1 MEYTKFMADRVKTMK
16 GSAIR
21 EMFKRMAD
29 PEIIS
34 LAGGNP
40 ASELFPGDE
49 LSKIAGKILMTNP
62 TLALQYG
69 TTDGYPKMKD
79 CARKRAEKVNS
90 VGENDE
96 ILIMTGANQG
106 IDLTAKAVLNKGD
119 KVIVESPSFIGSL
132 NAFRTYEA
140 ELVGV
145 TVEADGMN
153 MDELEETLKNTDGV
167 KIIYTIP
174 TFQNPTGCTMSLEKR
189 KRMLEIASKYDVL
202 ILEDNPYGD
211 LRFAGEDV
219 PTIKSLDTED
229 RVVYAGSFS
238 KILSPGMRLGY
249 IVAPAPLAEKIE
261 MLKQV
266 NDVHTPM
273 ITQLMCVE
281 FMKKYDI
288 DKYIAKNRELY
299 GKKCAAMVSA
309 MEKYFPHRKTVNLV
323 LDTIRLTMKQ
333 EKKRVA
339 AELRL
344 HSDQGFQYTSQAYFN
359 LTQAYGITPSM
370 SRKGNPYDNAM
381 AENFFS
387 ILKTECIYRLKP
399 ENFSEANEMINR
411 YIHFYNHERIQLK
424 TGEAPL
430 ARRPST

>member
-1 MEYTKFMADRVKTMK
+1 MDYTSFMSDRVKTMK

-40 ASELFPGDE
+40 AAELFPGEE
-49 LSKIAGKILMTNP
+49 LSKIAGKVLMTSP

-69 TTDGYPKMKD
+69 TTDGYPGMKE
-79 CARKRAEKVNS
+79 CAKARAEKVNS
-90 VGENDE
+90 VNENDA

-106 IDLTAKAVLNKGD
+106 IDLTAKAIINKGD
-119 KVIVESPSFIGSL
+119 KIVVESPSFIGSL

-140 ELVGV
+140 QLVGV
-145 TVEADGMN
+145 TVEDDGMS
-153 MDELEETLKNTDGV
+153 MDGLEEVLKSDSSI
-167 KIIYTIP
+167 KLIYTIP
-174 TFQNPTGCTMSLEKR
+174 TFQNPTGTTMSLAKR
-189 KRMLEIASKYDVL
+189 KRMRELASKYDVL

-211 LRFAGEDV
+211 LRFSGEEM
-219 PTIKSLDTED
+219 PTLKSLDTEG
-229 RVVYAGSFS
+229 RVIYAGSFS

-249 IVAPAPLAEKIE
+249 IIAPAQLAEKIE
-261 MLKQV
+261 VLKQV

-309 MEKYFPHRKTVNLV
+309 MEKYFPQGKVKWVVPEGGIFLWCECP
-323 LDTIRLTMKQ
+323 TIEDITPIVDKCL
-333 EKKRVA
+333 EKKVA
-339 AELRL
+339 IVPGSNFATDIYAPSNMFRL
-344 HSDQGFQYTSQAYFN
+344 NYSSATIENIEEGVRRLGEV
-359 LTQAYGITPSM
+359 LT
-370 SRKGNPYDNAM
+370 
-381 AENFFS
+381 
-387 ILKTECIYRLKP
+387 
-399 ENFSEANEMINR
+399 EM
-411 YIHFYNHERIQLK
+411 L
-424 TGEAPL
+424 
-430 ARRPST
+430 

>member
-1 MEYTKFMADRVKTMK
+1 MREYTKYMADRVKTMK

-40 ASELFPGDE
+40 AAELFPGEE
-49 LSKIAGKILMTNP
+49 LSKIAGKILMTSP

-69 TTDGYPKMKD
+69 TTDGYPKMKE
-79 CARKRAEKVNS
+79 CARKRAEKANS
-90 VGENDE
+90 VNENDE
-96 ILIMTGANQG
+96 IIIMTGANQG

-119 KVIVESPSFIGSL
+119 KIIVESPSFIGSL

-140 ELVGV
+140 QLIGV
-145 TVEADGMN
+145 SVESDGMN
-153 MDELEETLKNTDGV
+153 MDELEKTLENNQDV

-174 TFQNPTGCTMSLEKR
+174 TFQNPTGSTMSMEKR
-189 KRMLEIASKYDVL
+189 KRMLELANKYDVL

-211 LRFAGEDV
+211 LRFTGEDV
-219 PTIKSLDTED
+219 PTLKSMDTED
-229 RVVYAGSFS
+229 RVIYAGSFS

-249 IVAPAPLAEKIE
+249 IVAPAPMAEKIE

-288 DKYIAKNRELY
+288 DKYIEKNRELY
-299 GKKCAAMVSA
+299 GKKCAKMVES
-309 MEKYFPHRKTVNLV
+309 MKKYFPEGKVKYTVPEGGIFLWCECP
-323 LDTIRLTMKQ
+323 TITDITPIVDKCI
-333 EKKRVA
+333 EKKVA
-339 AELRL
+339 IVPGSNFATDIFAPSNMFRL
-344 HSDQGFQYTSQAYFN
+344 NYSSATLENIEEGVKRLGEVLTEN
-359 LTQAYGITPSM
+359 L
-370 SRKGNPYDNAM
+370 
-381 AENFFS
+381 
-387 ILKTECIYRLKP
+387 
-399 ENFSEANEMINR
+399 
-411 YIHFYNHERIQLK
+411 
-424 TGEAPL
+424 
-430 ARRPST
+430 

>member
-1 MEYTKFMADRVKTMK
+1 MEQYTNYMADRVKSMK

-29 PEIIS
+29 PSIIS

-79 CARKRAEKVNS
+79 CARERAAKVNS
-90 VGENDE
+90 YTEGDAIIV
-96 ILIMTGANQG
+96 MTGANQG
-106 IDLTAKAVLNKGD
+106 IDLTAKALLNKGD
-119 KVIVESPSFIGSL
+119 KVIVENPSFIGSL

-153 MDELEETLKNTDGV
+153 MEELEEKLKTEKGV
-167 KIIYTIP
+167 KFIYTIP
-174 TFQNPTGCTMSLEKR
+174 TFQNPTGYTMSLEKR
-189 KRMLEIASKYDVL
+189 KKMLELASKYDVL

-219 PTIKSLDTED
+219 ATVKSLDTEG
-229 RVVYAGSFS
+229 RVIYAGSFS

-249 IVAPAPLAEKIE
+249 IVAPSAIVEKIE
-261 MLKQV
+261 ILKQV

-273 ITQLMCVE
+273 LTQLMCVE
-281 FMKKYDI
+281 FMKKYNI
-288 DKYIAKNRELY
+288 DDYIEKNRDLY
-299 GKKCAAMVSA
+299 REKCAKMVAA
-309 MEKYFPHRKTVNLV
+309 MEKYFPKGKVKWVVPEGGIFLWCECP
-323 LDTIRLTMKQ
+323 TIKDISPVVDKCL
-333 EKKRVA
+333 EKKVAIVPGSNFAVDMSAPSNMFRLNYSSATFENIEEGVRRV
-339 AELRL
+339 
-344 HSDQGFQYTSQAYFN
+344 
-359 LTQAYGITPSM
+359 
-370 SRKGNPYDNAM
+370 
-381 AENFFS
+381 
-387 ILKTECIYRLKP
+387 
-399 ENFSEANEMINR
+399 
-411 YIHFYNHERIQLK
+411 
-424 TGEAPL
+424 GEAL
-430 ARRPST
+430 SELL

>member
-1 MEYTKFMADRVKTMK
+1 MEYKSYMADRVKTMK

-49 LSKIAGKILMTNP
+49 LSKIAGKILMTSP

-69 TTDGYPKMKD
+69 TTDGYPKMRE
-79 CARKRAEKVNS
+79 CARQRAEKVNS
-90 VGENDE
+90 VGENDA

-106 IDLTAKAVLNKGD
+106 IDLTAKALLNKGD

-132 NAFRTYEA
+132 NAFRTYEC

-145 TVEADGMN
+145 TVEDDGMS
-153 MDELEETLKNTDGV
+153 MEGLEDALKNNDGV
-167 KIIYTIP
+167 KFIYTIP
-174 TFQNPTGCTMSLEKR
+174 TIQNPPGVTMSLEKR
-189 KRMLEIASKYDVL
+189 KKMLELASKYDVL

-211 LRFAGEDV
+211 LRFSGEDV
-219 PTIKSLDTED
+219 PTIKSMDTEG

-249 IVAPAPLAEKIE
+249 IVAPSELAEKIE

-273 ITQLMCVE
+273 LTQLMCVE

-288 DKYIAKNRELY
+288 DSYIEKNRELY
-299 GKKCAAMVSA
+299 GKKCAAMVNA
-309 MEKYFPHRKTVNLV
+309 MEKYFPKGKVKWVTPEGGIFLWCECP
-323 LDTIRLTMKQ
+323 TITDITPVVDRCL
-333 EKKRVA
+333 EKKVA
-339 AELRL
+339 IVPGSNFATDIFAPSNMFRLNYSSATIENIEEGVRRLGEVLTELL
-344 HSDQGFQYTSQAYFN
+344 
-359 LTQAYGITPSM
+359 
-370 SRKGNPYDNAM
+370 
-381 AENFFS
+381 
-387 ILKTECIYRLKP
+387 
-399 ENFSEANEMINR
+399 
-411 YIHFYNHERIQLK
+411 
-424 TGEAPL
+424 
-430 ARRPST
+430 